1 MIQNIPNI
9 LTFSRL
15 LIVPVIIGLYIIKV
29 DGLWLALI
37 FIVTSFTDYLDGY
50 LARRL
55 KQTSKLGAFLDPVA
69 DKIMVT
75 VVLILLVS
83 DSFVL
88 DASINS
94 QAFIVVVTLIISR
107 EITVSAL
114 REWMAEIGQRSKVAV
129 GTIGKLKTTSQ
140 MLAITLLLYAKDIG
154 WFPTLKVGEVLLYIA
169 GILTFYSMLVYLNTA
184 WSNFNTSN
192 PKK

>member
-1 MIQNIPNI
+1 M
-9 LTFSRL
+9 
-15 LIVPVIIGLYIIKV
+15 
-29 DGLWLALI
+29 ALI

-83 DSFVL
+83 NSFVL

-94 QAFIVVVTLIISR
+94 QAFIVVVILIISR

-140 MLAITLLLYAKDIG
+140 MLAVTLLLYEKDIG

-169 GILTFYSMLVYLNTA
+169 GILTFYSMLVYLNAA
-184 WSNFNTSN
+184 WSNFKTSN
-192 PKK
+192 PQK

>member
-1 MIQNIPNI
+1 MIRNIPNI
-9 LTFSRL
+9 LTFSRI
-15 LIVPVIIGLYIIKV
+15 LIVPVIIGLYIIRV

-55 KQTSKLGAFLDPVA
+55 KQTSKLGTFLDPVA

-184 WSNFNTSN
+184 WSNFKTSN
-192 PKK
+192 PQK

>member
-184 WSNFNTSN
+184 WSNFKTSN
-192 PKK
+192 PQK

>member
-1 MIQNIPNI
+1 MIRNIPNI
-9 LTFSRL
+9 LTFSRI
-15 LIVPVIIGLYIIKV
+15 LIVPVIIGLYIIRV

-114 REWMAEIGQRSKVAV
+114 REWMAEIGQRSKVAL

-140 MLAITLLLYAKDIG
+140 MLAINLLL
-154 WFPTLKVGEVLLYIA
+154 
-169 GILTFYSMLVYLNTA
+169 
-184 WSNFNTSN
+184 
-192 PKK
+192 

>member
-1 MIQNIPNI
+1 MIRNIPNI
-9 LTFSRL
+9 LTFSRI
-15 LIVPVIIGLYIIKV
+15 LIVPVIIGLYIIRV

-184 WSNFNTSN
+184 WSNFKTSN
-192 PKK
+192 PQK

>member
-1 MIQNIPNI
+1 MIHNIPNI
-9 LTFSRL
+9 LTFSRI
-15 LIVPVIIGLYIIKV
+15 LIVPVIIVLYNIKV

-37 FIVTSFTDYLDGY
+37 FIVASFTDYLDGF

-69 DKIMVT
+69 DKIMVA

-83 DSFVL
+83 DPLIL
-88 DASINS
+88 DASVNS
-94 QAFIVVVTLIISR
+94 TALVIVVALIISR

-129 GTIGKLKTTSQ
+129 GAIGKLKTSSQ
-140 MLAITLLLYAKDIG
+140 MLAVTLLLYASDIG
-154 WFPTLKVGEVLLYIA
+154 WFPTLKIGEILLYAA
-169 GILTFYSMLVYLNTA
+169 GMLTFYSMLVYLKAA
-184 WSNFNTSN
+184 WPSFNIS
-192 PKK
+192 KSSK

>member
-1 MIQNIPNI
+1 MIRNIPNI
-9 LTFSRL
+9 LTFSRI
-15 LIVPVIIGLYIIKV
+15 LIVPVIIGLYIIRV

>member
-37 FIVTSFTDYLDGY
+37 FIVISFTDYLDGY

-69 DKIMVT
+69 DKIVVT

-83 DSFVL
+83 NSFIL

-94 QAFIVVVTLIISR
+94 HAFIVVVILIISR

-184 WSNFNTSN
+184 WSNFKTSN
-192 PKK
+192 PQK